1 MATQDELIQAEL
13 DWTIDELEA
22 KQNDDS
28 EQVET
33 QTVEQPTEEVKVEEN
48 ETKADTTTEKQS
60 SVVKLLKQ
68 RNEARAE
75 VEELK
80 AKIKDNAELEARV
93 KELEESIASQELAKE
108 AQKEKDAFYQQY
120 PNAVW
125 HEEGIEKL
133 KAEKDLTY
141 SEAFQLYAAQNDP
154 TLLMDEQY
162 RNKSQSWAKLTGVAK
177 VTTKVTEPKEI
188 SDFNEMSDDDF
199 LAWSDAQ
206 AKKER
211 VASWYIK

>member
-1 MATQDELIQAEL
+1 
-13 DWTIDELEA
+13 LEA

-33 QTVEQPTEEVKVEEN
+33 QTVEQPTEEVKVEE
-48 ETKADTTTEKQS
+48 EPKADTTTEKQS

-120 PNAVW
+120 PNAV
-125 HEEGIEKL
+125 
-133 KAEKDLTY
+133 
-141 SEAFQLYAAQNDP
+141 
-154 TLLMDEQY
+154 
-162 RNKSQSWAKLTGVAK
+162 
-177 VTTKVTEPKEI
+177 
-188 SDFNEMSDDDF
+188 
-199 LAWSDAQ
+199 
-206 AKKER
+206 
-211 VASWYIK
+211 

>member
-1 MATQDELIQAEL
+1 
-13 DWTIDELEA
+13 LEA

-28 EQVET
+28 EEVET
-33 QTVEQPTEEVKVEEN
+33 QTAEQPAEEVKVEE

-80 AKIKDNAELEARV
+80 TKIQNTAELEARV

-120 PNAVW
+120 PNAV
-125 HEEGIEKL
+125 
-133 KAEKDLTY
+133 
-141 SEAFQLYAAQNDP
+141 
-154 TLLMDEQY
+154 
-162 RNKSQSWAKLTGVAK
+162 
-177 VTTKVTEPKEI
+177 
-188 SDFNEMSDDDF
+188 
-199 LAWSDAQ
+199 
-206 AKKER
+206 
-211 VASWYIK
+211 